1 MYTTEVQ
8 IEDFI
13 NEYRRS
19 RIIAETTVRAV
30 LKRALA
36 YEDVHKKHFYDFTES
51 EILSMFTDAHVI
63 SDMSLQNWNNI
74 LKHASRWITFRNV
87 GESNNNAYEI
97 ITKDKVKQCID
108 IDKKDKLILSRE
120 DLTIIQEDLFN
131 WTDMAILELL
141 FRGVG
146 GKWLKE
152 LCYLDKGQVSQKEMM
167 IYFKNGKVIPIDN
180 RCYRMLQAAF
190 NEEELMS
197 YSEESKISVVKSV
210 GIYKIRSNTLYTN
223 DNIKNEAD
231 VERRYR
237 WIQRRLMII
246 RKYTG
251 VQMTPNTIQNSGLLH
266 YLQEGVCR
274 TGMPFRDFAYSEEG
288 RKLAMKYDMLSE
300 YAPATLIE
308 KFKKYFE

>member
-1 MYTTEVQ
+1 MQ

-36 YEDVHKKHFYDFTES
+36 YEDVYKKHFYDFTES

>member
-30 LKRALA
+30 LKRALE
-36 YEDVHKKHFYDFTES
+36 YEDVYKKHFYGFTES

-167 IYFKNGKVIPIDN
+167 IYFKNGKVVPIDN

-197 YSEESKISVVKSV
+197 YSEEPKISVVKSV

-223 DNIKNEAD
+223 ENIKMK
-231 VERRYR
+231 
-237 WIQRRLMII
+237 LM
-246 RKYTG
+246 
-251 VQMTPNTIQNSGLLH
+251 
-266 YLQEGVCR
+266 
-274 TGMPFRDFAYSEEG
+274 
-288 RKLAMKYDMLSE
+288 
-300 YAPATLIE
+300 
-308 KFKKYFE
+308 

>member
-30 LKRALA
+30 LKRALE
-36 YEDVHKKHFYDFTES
+36 YEDVYKKHFYDFTES

-74 LKHASRWITFRNV
+74 LKHASRWITFRNA

-152 LCYLDKGQVSQKEMM
+152 LCYLDKCQVSQKEMM
-167 IYFKNGKVIPIDN
+167 IYFKNGKVVPIDN

-197 YSEESKISVVKSV
+197 YSEEPKISVVKSV

-223 DNIKNEAD
+223 ENIKNEAD

-300 YAPATLIE
+300 YAPVTLIE

>member
-19 RIIAETTVRAV
+19 RIIAETTVRTV
-30 LKRALA
+30 LKRALE
-36 YEDVHKKHFYDFTES
+36 YENIYEKHFYDFTES
-51 EILSMFTDAHVI
+51 EILSMFTNAHVI

-141 FRGVG
+141 FR
-146 GKWLKE
+146 
-152 LCYLDKGQVSQKEMM
+152 D
-167 IYFKNGKVIPIDN
+167 
-180 RCYRMLQAAF
+180 
-190 NEEELMS
+190 
-197 YSEESKISVVKSV
+197 
-210 GIYKIRSNTLYTN
+210 
-223 DNIKNEAD
+223 
-231 VERRYR
+231 
-237 WIQRRLMII
+237 
-246 RKYTG
+246 
-251 VQMTPNTIQNSGLLH
+251 
-266 YLQEGVCR
+266 
-274 TGMPFRDFAYSEEG
+274 
-288 RKLAMKYDMLSE
+288 
-300 YAPATLIE
+300 
-308 KFKKYFE
+308 

>member
-30 LKRALA
+30 LKRALE
-36 YEDVHKKHFYDFTES
+36 YENIYKKHFYDFTES

-167 IYFKNGKVIPIDN
+167 IYFKNGKVVPIDN

-197 YSEESKISVVKSV
+197 YSEEPKISVVKSV

-223 DNIKNEAD
+223 ENIKNEAD

-300 YAPATLIE
+300 YAPVTLIE

>member
-1 MYTTEVQ
+1 
-8 IEDFI
+8 
-13 NEYRRS
+13 
-19 RIIAETTVRAV
+19 
-30 LKRALA
+30 
-36 YEDVHKKHFYDFTES
+36 
-51 EILSMFTDAHVI
+51 MFTDAHVI

-74 LKHASRWITFRNV
+74 LKHASRWITFRNA

>member
-30 LKRALA
+30 LKRALE
-36 YEDVHKKHFYDFTES
+36 YEDVYKKHFYDFTES

-274 TGMPFRDFAYSEEG
+274 TGMPFRDFVYSEEG

>member
-36 YEDVHKKHFYDFTES
+36 YEDVYKKHFYDFTES

-274 TGMPFRDFAYSEEG
+274 TGMSFRDFAYSEEG

>member
-36 YEDVHKKHFYDFTES
+36 YEDVYKKHFYDFTES

-74 LKHASRWITFRNV
+74 LKHASRWITFRNA

-120 DLTIIQEDLFN
+120 DLTIIQEDLSN

-210 GIYKIRSNTLYTN
+210 GIYKIRSNTLYAN

>member
-13 NEYRRS
+13 NEYKRS

-30 LKRALA
+30 LKRALE
-36 YEDVHKKHFYDFTES
+36 YEDVYKKHFYDFTES

>member
-36 YEDVHKKHFYDFTES
+36 YEDIYKKHFYDFTES

-74 LKHASRWITFRNV
+74 LKHASRWITFRNA

>member
-1 MYTTEVQ
+1 MQ

-36 YEDVHKKHFYDFTES
+36 YEDVYKKHFYDFTES

-74 LKHASRWITFRNV
+74 LKHASRWITFRNA

>member
-36 YEDVHKKHFYDFTES
+36 YEDVYKKHFYDFTES

-74 LKHASRWITFRNV
+74 LKHASRWITFRNA

-131 WTDMAILELL
+131 WTDMVILELL

>member
-13 NEYRRS
+13 NEYKRS

-30 LKRALA
+30 LKRALE
-36 YEDVHKKHFYDFTES
+36 YEDVYKKHFYDFTES

-274 TGMPFRDFAYSEEG
+274 TGMSFRDFAYSEEG

>member
-30 LKRALA
+30 LKRALE
-36 YEDVHKKHFYDFTES
+36 YEDVYKKHFYDFTES

-120 DLTIIQEDLFN
+120 DLTIIQEDFFN

-167 IYFKNGKVIPIDN
+167 IYFKNGKVVPIDN

-197 YSEESKISVVKSV
+197 YSEEPKISVVKSV

-223 DNIKNEAD
+223 ENIKNEAD

-266 YLQEGVCR
+266 YLQEGVHR
-274 TGMPFRDFAYSEEG
+274 TGMSFRDFAHSEEG

>member
-30 LKRALA
+30 LKRALE
-36 YEDVHKKHFYDFTES
+36 YEDVYKKHFYDFTES